1 MSLIK
6 WFREGTRL
14 DHAILITFT
23 VFIFCCGIGI
33 GLFLGLDS
41 QEAKVKKL
49 EVRNGVLV
57 QNLREQEIVN
67 VILSIR
73 LKTLVDLMKNFVDE
87 QEKDKDYNEG
97 AVRPEEGI

>member
-1 MSLIK
+1 MTSWIK
-6 WFREGTRL
+6 RGRYLE
-14 DHAILITFT
+14 HATLITFT

-41 QEAKVKKL
+41 QEAEVKKL
-49 EVRNGVLV
+49 EAENGVLV
-57 QNLREQEIVN
+57 QNLREQTITN

-87 QEKDKDYNEG
+87 QEKEKEYNES
-97 AVRPEEGI
+97 AIE